1 MGKTT
6 ARMEEQYENAEGG
19 KMRGAMRLILSS
31 FFFSIKGIL
40 RVRISLGG
48 RRRSTTDCYFILTF
62 MQMHFSPHLHPLC
75 ANETSANLPA
85 LPPPPVTVVAMYP
98 KSMRNTS
105 QPGSAL
111 SSPPSF
117 GLEDGL
123 DAYSS
128 SDGAALAPIRR
139 LGELWEKKKR
149 SKYKFLAVIK
159 MARLPDSVKALSF
172 QALLSYI
179 KCLWH

>member
-1 MGKTT
+1 MKERAVGKTT

-19 KMRGAMRLILSS
+19 KMRGATRLILSS

-40 RVRISLGG
+40 RVCISLGG
-48 RRRSTTDCYFILTF
+48 RRRRSTTDCYFILTF

-85 LPPPPVTVVAMYP
+85 LPPPTPVMVVAMYP

-105 QPGSAL
+105 QPHSAL

-139 LGELWEKKKR
+139 LGELWGKKPPPNTNFWP
-149 SKYKFLAVIK
+149 S
-159 MARLPDSVKALSF
+159 
-172 QALLSYI
+172 
-179 KCLWH
+179 